1 MRFTE
6 HERRGEDDTHT
17 ADDAVKEIKSREE
30 GSGGTG
36 DHPRLIRFYRSA
48 ALECRSAL
56 WSWNAWRCSLVSI
69 RGGLEV
75 TELTHTGSAI
85 VVRCGHEAES
95 MPG

>member
-1 MRFTE
+1 MRFAE
-6 HERRGEDDTHT
+6 LERRGEDDTHT

-30 GSGGTG
+30 GSGGAG

-56 WSWNAWRCSLVSI
+56 WSWNAWRCRLVSI

-75 TELTHTGSAI
+75 T
-85 VVRCGHEAES
+85 
-95 MPG
+95 